1 MNKIMV
7 MLAAA
12 LCVFGAQAE
21 DSYMYWMIDDYLTL
35 DGAKL
40 DVGSGSSYSAK
51 VAAYSGDPS
60 ISSPEY
66 MTLAFAANDGSMST
80 VGQSV
85 YFGSD
90 GIAFYSALATN
101 LTGDDWNYYVEIWS
115 NESGQNNLVGRS
127 EGYTTDQA
135 ADYIRSS
142 SLTPGIFATVS
153 SFSSP
158 VPEPTSGLLMLIGT
172 AALALRRRKIR
183 V

>member
-7 MLAAA
+7 MLAVA
-12 LCVFGAQAE
+12 LCVFGARAE

-35 DGAKL
+35 DGNKL
-40 DVGSGSSYSAK
+40 DVGSGSYSAK

-60 ISSPEY
+60 MSSPEY
-66 MTLAFAANDGSMST
+66 MILAFAANDGSMST

-85 YFGSD
+85 NFGSD
-90 GIAFYSALATN
+90 GIAFYSAFSN
-101 LTGDDWNYYVEIWS
+101 NFTGDDWNYYVEIYS
-115 NESGQNNLVGRS
+115 ADNLIGRS
-127 EGYTTDQA
+127 DEHTTYANAQTA
-135 ADYIRSS
+135 RYIRSAN
-142 SLTPGIFATVS
+142 LVPNIFMTVS

-158 VPEPTSGLLMLIGT
+158 VPEPTSGLLMLIGS